1 MALKVDYVVKETG
14 INLWRNLT
22 LTFATMVTLA
32 ITLMLVGLGLLMRAG
47 VNNANLQWQGNT
59 EFIVYMQPDA
69 TQAQIDA
76 VRRDLDENPQV
87 RSIRYLDHEAAYQE
101 FLELFEDSPDLT
113 ENVTADIL
121 PTSFKVVP
129 VRADNEVVLALSSEF
144 ETKAGVREVV
154 AAPEEIKKM
163 EDLFGKLTASAVV
176 LAIVLGIAAIVL
188 ITNTIRTAMFARRRE
203 IEVMK
208 LVGATNWFIRVPF
221 MLEGL
226 IQGLVGAAIGIT
238 LVHLWRWAFDNWIA
252 ETVDFLANFRVD
264 SHDVLLA
271 SIWLGV
277 AGCAVGVI
285 GSAVAVRRFL
295 DV

>member
-1 MALKVDYVVKETG
+1 MTLKVDYVVKETG

-22 LTFATMVTLA
+22 LTLATMITLA
-32 ITLMLVGLGLLMRAG
+32 ITLIFVGAGLLMRAG
-47 VNNANLQWQGNT
+47 VNNANVQWQGNT

-69 TQAQIDA
+69 TEPQIEA
-76 VRRDLDENPQV
+76 VRGDLEENPQV
-87 RSIRYLDHEAAYQE
+87 ESLTYLDHEAAYEE

-113 ENVTADIL
+113 ENVTPDIL

-129 VRADNEVVLALSSEF
+129 VRADDEVVLALSEQF

-163 EDLFGKLTASAVV
+163 ENLFGKMTAGAVV
-176 LAIVLGIAAIVL
+176 LAVGLGVAALVL
-188 ITNTIRTAMFARRRE
+188 IANTIRTAMFARRRE

-226 IQGLVGAAIGIT
+226 VQGIVGAGVGIAGLVF
-238 LVHLWRWAFDNWIA
+238 LRYAFDTWVA
-252 ETVDFLANFRVD
+252 STVDFLSNFRVD
-264 SHDVLLA
+264 ARDMTIASVWVL
-271 SIWLGV
+271 V
-277 AGCAVGVI
+277 AGCVVGVL
-285 GSAVAVRRFL
+285 GSAFAVRRFL